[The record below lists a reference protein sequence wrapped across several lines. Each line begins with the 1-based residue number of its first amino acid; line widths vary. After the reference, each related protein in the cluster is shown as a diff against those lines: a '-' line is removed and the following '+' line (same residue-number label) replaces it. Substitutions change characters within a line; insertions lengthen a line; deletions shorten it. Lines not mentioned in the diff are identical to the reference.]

1 MTKLY
6 DRIKDNL
13 EHNEIYRNSDKHLM
27 WKIWHEEGLIKKIK
41 NADTGE
47 EKYVMLFD
55 NFLKATSSES
65 IRRCRQKIQEKFS
78 ELGPT
83 VEVNNFRRKKQKQKG
98 SFVYRED
105 LK

>member
-13 EHNEIYRNSDKHLM
+13 EHNELYRNSDKHLM
-27 WKIWHEEGLIKKIK
+27 WRIWYEEGLVKKVK
-41 NADTGE
+41 NAVTGE
-47 EKYVMLFD
+47 DKFVMIFD
-55 NFLKATSSES
+55 DFVKATSPES
-65 IRRCRQKIQEKFS
+65 IRRCRQKIQEKIS

-83 VEVNNFRRKKQKQKG
+83 TEVNNFRRKKQKEKG
-98 SFVYRED
+98 SFVYREK